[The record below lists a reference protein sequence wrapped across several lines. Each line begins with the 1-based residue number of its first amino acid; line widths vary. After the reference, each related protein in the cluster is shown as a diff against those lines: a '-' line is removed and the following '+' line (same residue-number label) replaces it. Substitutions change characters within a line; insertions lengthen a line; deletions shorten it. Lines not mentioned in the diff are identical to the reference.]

1 MLARYSLIPL
11 VFLALSYRS
20 LAGQTAAVGDS
31 ADTRLRNAL
40 ALRSLRAEPVDQ
52 PLVLDGRLDDPSWAR
67 APVATDF
74 VEQGPRPGILPHF
87 RTEARVLYDD
97 EALYVGV
104 RAYDDHP
111 DSIVAPYLRRDDESR
126 SDWIFVEIDSRHDR
140 RTGFGFGVNPR
151 GVQVDATFDQFIN
164 YDNAWDG
171 VWEAVPRIDSL
182 GWCVEYRIPFSQLAW
197 AAVPGAP
204 LAFGLN
210 VYRKTAR
217 TGESSDWS
225 PRLPVWADLVS
236 HFNDV
241 TDIASPRRAERIE
254 LVPYSAAKT
263 SFAPAAAEDPLSK
276 ATTSSAYAG
285 IDVRARLAPGFTAT
299 AAIRPDFGQ
308 VEADP
313 SQVNL
318 TTFETFFPEQRPF
331 FVQGESQFAFDL
343 SLPFTSRDNSFESD
357 QPFYSRR
364 IGRPPHGTP
373 PAEASFAEV
382 PSSTTLLGAMK
393 LSGRTA
399 SGWSLGAMSAVTDR
413 ADARYVDGGGVPLTS
428 PVEPVS
434 GYGVIRVA
442 RQSSDGGSSIGGMMT
457 AVRRWDMPVSL
468 DGQMTRGAFVAG
480 GDIRR
485 RFGDG
490 NWEVSGFALG
500 SRVEGSSEAI
510 TRILHGPGHFYQRP
524 DASHLRD
531 DTTRSSAAGIAAQ
544 ARLARIG
551 GAVRFGVA
559 GHLISPA
566 FEINDL
572 GFQRNADWLVAT
584 GWLSWE
590 RYPRGGWLRHWIAGS
605 NRIGA
610 GWSLGGERRAE
621 VVNAYVNLDL
631 RRYWGG
637 TLDVTREFPALA
649 TELLRGG
656 PALLLPSRTRFAE
669 SLYSDTRR
677 PVQLTLAADQSR
689 EGGSGS
695 HSLSFS
701 PAVAWRATDRFA
713 ISVGPEYAN
722 SVNGW
727 QYVTQASGH
736 YVMARLEATTLSLVA
751 RADFAFS
758 RKMTLQLY
766 AEPFLS
772 VGRYREFKEVRTP
785 RAPRP
790 ADRVVAFGPDRIA
803 LDGASRRYVV
813 DTDGDRTA
821 DVSFDDPD
829 FNLGEFNLN
838 LVWRWEYRPGST
850 LFLVW
855 TQSREVPGTEG
866 SLDVGRDLGALF
878 NGPGSNVLLAKV
890 SWRLGVGR

>member
-1 MLARYSLIPL
+1 VAIALTILTLAH
-11 VFLALSYRS
+11 VS
-20 LAGQTAAVGDS
+20 LAGQTSAVHYADS
-31 ADTRLRNAL
+31 ADARLRAAL
-40 ALRSLRAEPVDQ
+40 AFRTLRSEPVGDQ
-52 PLVLDGRLDDPSWAR
+52 PVVLDGRLDDPAWER
-67 APVATDF
+67 AAVATDF
-74 VEQGPRPGILPHF
+74 VEQGPRPGVLPNF

-97 EALYVGV
+97 EALYIGV

-171 VWEAVPRIDSL
+171 VWEAVPSIDSQ

-197 AAVPGAP
+197 AAAPGAP
-204 LAFGLN
+204 LVFGLN

-225 PRLPVWADLVS
+225 PRLPIWADLVS

-241 TDIASPRRAERIE
+241 TGIAPPRRAERVE

-263 SFAPAAAEDPLSK
+263 SFAPVAADDPLSK

-285 IDVRARLAPGFTAT
+285 LDLRARLAPGFIAT

-331 FVQGESQFAFDL
+331 FVQGASQFAFDL

-364 IGRPPHGTP
+364 IGRPPQGTA
-373 PAEASFAEV
+373 PATASFSEL
-382 PSSTTLLGAMK
+382 PSSTTLLGAAK

-413 ADARYVDGGGVPLTS
+413 AEARYIDGQGTPLTT

-442 RQSSDGGSSIGGMMT
+442 RQSDDGGGSIGGMVT
-457 AVRRWDMPVSL
+457 AVRRRDMPASL
-468 DGQMTRGAFVAG
+468 DGQMTRGAYAVGADARQRFGG
-480 GDIRR
+480 GD
-485 RFGDG
+485 
-490 NWEVSGFALG
+490 WEVSGFALG
-500 SRVEGSSEAI
+500 SLIEGSADAI
-510 TRILHGPGHFYQRP
+510 TRILRGSGHFYQRP
-524 DASHLRD
+524 DASHLRE
-531 DTTRSSAAGIAAQ
+531 DTTRTSATGVAAQ
-544 ARLARIG
+544 ARLARVG
-551 GAVRFGVA
+551 GAFRFGVA
-559 GHLISPA
+559 AHLISPA
-566 FEINDL
+566 FEVNDL
-572 GFQRNADWLVAT
+572 GFQRNADWLLTT

-590 RYPRGGWLRHWIAGS
+590 RYPRIGGLRHWIAGS
-605 NRIGA
+605 HRLGA
-610 GWSLGGERRAE
+610 GWSFGGERRAE
-621 VVNAYVNLDL
+621 VVNAYLNLDL

-656 PALLLPSRTRFAE
+656 PALLLPGRTRFAE
-669 SLYSDTRR
+669 SLYSDGRR
-677 PVQLTLAADQSR
+677 PFQLTLTADQSH

-695 HSLSFS
+695 HSFTVS
-701 PAVAWRATDRFA
+701 PAVTWRATDRFA
-713 ISVGPEYAN
+713 ASVGPEYAR
-722 SVNGW
+722 SVGGW

-736 YVMARLEATTLSLVA
+736 YVMARLEAMTISLVT

-772 VGRYREFKEVRTP
+772 VGRYRAFKEVRHP

-790 ADRVVAFGPDRIA
+790 AERVVAFSPDRIV
-803 LDGASRRYVV
+803 LDGDSRRYSV
-813 DTDGDRTA
+813 DSDGDGTP
-821 DVSFDDPD
+821 DLSFDDPD
-829 FNLGEFNLN
+829 FNLREFNLN
-838 LVWRWEYRPGST
+838 FVWRWEYRPGST
-850 LFLVW
+850 VFLVW

-866 SLDVGRDLGALF
+866 SIDVGRDLGALF
-878 NGPGSNVLLAKV
+878 RGPGTNVLLAKA
-890 SWRLGVGR
+890 SWRIGMGR